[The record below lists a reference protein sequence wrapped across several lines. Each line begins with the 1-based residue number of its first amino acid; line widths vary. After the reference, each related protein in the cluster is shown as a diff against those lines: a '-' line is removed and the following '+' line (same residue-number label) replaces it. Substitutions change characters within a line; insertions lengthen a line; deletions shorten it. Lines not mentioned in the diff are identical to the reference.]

1 MEINEI
7 QEPTETFEAALARV
21 LADVDSS
28 VYKNYFYDAST
39 LSSYSQRVD
48 EIREKMATDSKFI
61 EYINNLSTTIK
72 AVMDLDIAEKQH
84 RIKYNLTPVIT
95 PKWKVMVNSVRLNSI
110 GTIIKKVLETDD
122 KN

>member
-1 MEINEI
+1 MEINET

-28 VYKNYFYDAST
+28 IYKNYFYDAST

-48 EIREKMATDSKFI
+48 EIREKMATDNKFI

-72 AVMDLDIAEKQH
+72 AVMDLDIAEKQN
-84 RIKYNLTPVIT
+84 RIKYNLTPIIT

-110 GTIIKKVLETDD
+110 DTIIKKVLETDD